1 MTTKNT
7 KVFEPGKLYKW
18 TGIGSYA
25 GWEELY
31 LIADNKEEFILIARA
46 GEKTGADLNKRFPV
60 ENLRTFTIGKLEEVP
75 HKDLPLFV
83 NWDVS
88 DEFMKLLKG

>member
-1 MTTKNT
+1 MNAKGL
-7 KVFEPGKLYKW
+7 KDFVSGKLYKW
-18 TGIGSYA
+18 TGTGSYA
-25 GWEELY
+25 GREELY
-31 LIADNKEEFILIARA
+31 LIADKEEFILIART
-46 GEKTGADLNKRFPV
+46 GEKTGADLDKRFPV
-60 ENLRTFTIGKLEEVP
+60 ENLRAFTVGKLEEVP